1 LSPTARAAIEDPN
14 NAKAVSAA
22 SYWEIAIKLRLGK
35 YQLAE
40 TYDEFIQHAIYD
52 NGFAILA
59 IEPRHTSVLVTLPMH
74 HKDPFDRLMI
84 AQAIVEGIGI
94 VSADAV
100 LDAYGFPRIW

>member
-14 NAKAVSAA
+14 NAKAVSPA

-35 YQLAE
+35 YQLTE

-52 NGFAILA
+52 NGFDILA

-84 AQAIVEGIGI
+84 AQVIVEGLGI

-100 LDAYGFPRIW
+100 LDAYGIPRIW